1 MHRAL
6 MYTGGLMFAAAAS
19 LALAAP
25 ASAAPK
31 APAPG
36 WGGFGISIPSYQ
48 YLGQSAVTTQTT
60 LNNIGNPQIGF
71 GNYNGGGSANSISST
86 SLFGSL
92 RGGHL

>member
-1 MHRAL
+1 MKRAL

-19 LALAAP
+19 LALAGP

-31 APAPG
+31 APAPS
-36 WGGFGISIPSYQ
+36 WFNIPNYQ

-71 GNYNGGGSANSISST
+71 GNYNGGGSANSVSST
-86 SLFGSL
+86 SVIGGNWSHLF
-92 RGGHL
+92 